1 MDDDNGSVNK
11 VDVRKLELF
20 TIVMIKTLKRNNKK
34 MRKEEVLSLI
44 QESIDCEKKL
54 RKF

>member
-1 MDDDNGSVNK
+1 MDDDNGSINN

-20 TIVMIKTLKRNNKK
+20 TIVMIKTLRRSNKK
-34 MRKEEVLSLI
+34 CEKKKLYFM
-44 QESIDCEKKL
+44 DCEKKL